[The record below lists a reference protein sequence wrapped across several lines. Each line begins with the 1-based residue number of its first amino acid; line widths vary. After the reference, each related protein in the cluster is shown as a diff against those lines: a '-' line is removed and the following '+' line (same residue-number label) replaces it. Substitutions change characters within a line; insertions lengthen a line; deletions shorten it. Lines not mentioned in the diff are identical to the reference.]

1 MDCWK
6 PSLSAVAL
14 GVALL
19 CGCGGGEEYREF
31 GETDDVTNTAPA
43 DDHHHHHHD
52 LGPNG
57 GHLVELGDEQYH
69 AEVVLDASERI
80 LTVYLLGPDAKSPAP
95 IAAEELTFNLDAGDK
110 PQTITLVAI
119 PVEADGENM
128 ASRFVSEADALPESV
143 QDAEDLHGSVA
154 VMIDGTSLTGKVS
167 HDHHGHDHHEHGDE
181 HDHHD
186 H

>member
-1 MDCWK
+1 MDNWK
-6 PSLSAVAL
+6 LSLPAATLCVAMI
-14 GVALL
+14 

-31 GETDDVTNTAPA
+31 GDADDVTNTAPA
-43 DDHHHHHHD
+43 DDHHHHD

-69 AEVVLDASERI
+69 AEVVLDAFKRI
-80 LTVYLLGPDAKSPAP
+80 LTVYILGPDAKSPAP
-95 IAAEELTFNLDAGDK
+95 IAAEEITFTLEAGDE
-110 PQTITLVAI
+110 PQAITLTAM
-119 PVEADGENM
+119 PVESDGPGQ
-128 ASRFVSEADALPESV
+128 ASRFASDADAVPESV
-143 QDAEDLHGSVA
+143 EDAEDLHGSVA
-154 VMIDGTSLTGKVS
+154 VTIDGTSLTGEVS